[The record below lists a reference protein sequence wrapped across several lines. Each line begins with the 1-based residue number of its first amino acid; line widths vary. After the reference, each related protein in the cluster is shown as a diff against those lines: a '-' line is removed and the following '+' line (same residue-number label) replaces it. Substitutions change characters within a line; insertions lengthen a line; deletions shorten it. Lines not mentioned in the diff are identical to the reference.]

1 MPLEGYTRKMVDQ
14 CIMTIIH
21 KREMM
26 KVQASAVGLERR
38 G

>member
-1 MPLEGYTRKMVDQ
+1 MQGYTRKMVDQ
-14 CIMTIIH
+14 GIMTIIH